1 MTPFNASTSL
11 MAGMPRAS
19 LQKALAEAQQAYIDL
34 SSGTKGVNYS
44 YTQGDGARAV
54 TYTQTNIS
62 QLIALIR
69 TLQQQ
74 LGIVGRARRPMRFR
88 F

>member
-1 MTPFNASTSL
+1 MKPFDSSTSL
-11 MAGMPRAS
+11 LAGMSTAA

-34 SSGTKGVNYS
+34 SSGAKGTSYS

-62 QLIALIR
+62 QLIVLIR

-74 LGIVGRARRPMRFR
+74 LGIVPRARRPMRFR

>member
-1 MTPFNASTSL
+1 MKPFDPSTSL
-11 MAGMPRAS
+11 LAGMPQAA

-34 SSGTKGVNYS
+34 SSGAKGTAYS

-62 QLIALIR
+62 QLVVLIR
-69 TLQQQ
+69 SLQQQ
-74 LGIVGRARRPMRFR
+74 LGIISRARRPMRFR

>member
-1 MTPFNASTSL
+1 MKPFDPSTSL
-11 MAGMPRAS
+11 LAGMPRAA
-19 LQKALAEAQQAYIDL
+19 LQKSLAEAQQAYIDL
-34 SSGTKGVNYS
+34 SSGAKGTSYS

-62 QLIALIR
+62 QLVVLIR
-69 TLQQQ
+69 SLQQQ
-74 LGIVGRARRPMRFR
+74 LGIINRARRPMRFR